1 VPPARRAAQ
10 GLIDAVPGTAKR
22 TFGSGVHYVFHFNV
36 VWDHWRDLAGG
47 AWLTIRL
54 SSLALVIGMA
64 LATVCAYAKAAGP
77 GALRLIVAAYVEV
90 IRNTPFLVQIFI
102 IYFSLPALGIAV
114 GANEAAL
121 AAMVVNFGAYGTEI
135 LRAGIES
142 VPHGQID
149 AARALGLTRLQ
160 TFRHVVLFPALKTVF
175 PALAS
180 QFILLML
187 ASSVVSA
194 ISAVELTAV
203 TNSLQ
208 STTFR
213 PFEFYFFA
221 TALYLA
227 MALGF
232 RAVLGGIYWRV
243 FVRGRRS

>member
-1 VPPARRAAQ
+1 
-10 GLIDAVPGTAKR
+10 
-22 TFGSGVHYVFHFNV
+22 VHYVFHFNV
-36 VWDHWRDLAGG
+36 VWDHWRELAEG

-54 SSLALVIGMA
+54 SGLAMIIG
-64 LATVCAYAKAAGP
+64 LAVATICAYGKAAGP
-77 GALRLIVAAYVEV
+77 SAVRWVVATYVEV

-102 IYFSLPALGIAV
+102 VYFSLPAMGISMD
-114 GANEAAL
+114 ANQAAL
-121 AAMVVNFGAYGTEI
+121 AAMVVNFGAYGAEI
-135 LRAGIES
+135 LRSGIEAVS
-142 VPHGQID
+142 HGQID

-160 TFRHVVLFPALKTVF
+160 TFRYVVLFPALKIVF

-194 ISAVELTAV
+194 ISAVELTAI

-213 PFEFYFFA
+213 PFEFYFVA
-221 TALYLA
+221 AGLYLA

-232 RAVLGGIYWRV
+232 RAVLGAIYWII
-243 FVRGRRS
+243 FVRGGRI

>member
-1 VPPARRAAQ
+1 M
-10 GLIDAVPGTAKR
+10 
-22 TFGSGVHYVFHFNV
+22 HYTFHFNV
-36 VWDHWRDLAGG
+36 VWDHWRDLAEG
-47 AWLTIRL
+47 AWLTIQL
-54 SSLALVIGMA
+54 SSLAMVIGLA
-64 LATVCAYAKAAGP
+64 VATVCVYAKAAGP
-77 GALRLIVAAYVEV
+77 GPVRWAIAGYIEL

-102 IYFSLPALGIAV
+102 VYFSLPALGISV

-142 VPHGQID
+142 IPRGQID

-160 TFRHVVLFPALKTVF
+160 TFRYVVLFPALKTVY

-213 PFEFYFFA
+213 PFEFYFVA
-221 TALYLA
+221 TGLYLV
-227 MALGF
+227 MALGI
-232 RAVLGGIYWRV
+232 RAVLGGVYWMR
-243 FVRGRRS
+243 FVRRQEI

>member
-1 VPPARRAAQ
+1 
-10 GLIDAVPGTAKR
+10 
-22 TFGSGVHYVFHFNV
+22 VHYAFHFNV
-36 VWDHWRDLAGG
+36 VWDHWRELAEG

-54 SSLALVIGMA
+54 SAMAMMIGLVV
-64 LATVCAYAKAAGP
+64 ATVCAYGKAAGSSSIRW
-77 GALRLIVAAYVEV
+77 AIATYVEV

-102 IYFSLPALGIAV
+102 IYFSLPALGISV
-114 GANEAAL
+114 DANAAAL

-142 VPHGQID
+142 IGHGQID
-149 AARALGLTRLQ
+149 AGRALGLTRLQ
-160 TFRHVVLFPALKTVF
+160 TFRYVVLFPALKTVF

-213 PFEFYFFA
+213 PFEFYFI
-221 TALYLA
+221 TTGLYLG

-232 RAVLGGIYWRV
+232 RAILGGVYWMV
-243 FVRGRRS
+243 FERDRRS

>member
-1 VPPARRAAQ
+1 M
-10 GLIDAVPGTAKR
+10 
-22 TFGSGVHYVFHFNV
+22 HYAFHFNV
-36 VWDHWRDLAGG
+36 VWDHWRDLAEG

-54 SSLALVIGMA
+54 SALAMIIGLA

-77 GALRLIVAAYVEV
+77 SPLRWTIAAYVEA

-102 IYFSLPALGIAV
+102 IYFSLPALGISV

-142 VPHGQID
+142 VGQGQID
-149 AARALGLTRLQ
+149 AAKALGLTRLQ
-160 TFRHVVLFPALKTVF
+160 TFRHVMLFPALKTVF

-213 PFEFYFFA
+213 PFEVYFVA
-221 TALYLA
+221 TGLYLA

-232 RAVLGGIYWRV
+232 RAVFGGIYWMV
-243 FVRGRRS
+243 FMHGQRA

>member
-1 VPPARRAAQ
+1 M
-10 GLIDAVPGTAKR
+10 
-22 TFGSGVHYVFHFNV
+22 TFG
-36 VWDHWRDLAGG
+36 LA
-47 AWLTIRL
+47 
-54 SSLALVIGMA
+54 V
-64 LATVCAYAKAAGP
+64 ATVCAYGKAAGP
-77 GALRLIVAAYVEV
+77 SPLLWAVAAYVEA

-102 IYFSLPALGIAV
+102 IYFSLPALGVSV

-121 AAMVVNFGAYGTEI
+121 AAMVINFGAYGTEI

-142 VPHGQID
+142 IGHGQID

-160 TFRHVVLFPALKTVF
+160 TFRYVVLFPALKTVF

-213 PFEFYFFA
+213 PFEFYFVA
-221 TALYLA
+221 TGIYLG
-227 MALGF
+227 MALGL
-232 RAVLGGIYWRV
+232 RAVLGSVYWIA
-243 FVRGRRS
+243 FVRGQVR

>member
-1 VPPARRAAQ
+1 M
-10 GLIDAVPGTAKR
+10 
-22 TFGSGVHYVFHFNV
+22 HYAFHFNV
-36 VWDHWRDLAGG
+36 VWEHWRDLAEG
-47 AWLTIRL
+47 AWLTIHL
-54 SSLALVIGMA
+54 SALAMA
-64 LATVCAYAKAAGP
+64 LGLAVATVCAYAKAAGP
-77 GALRLIVAAYVEV
+77 GPIRWLVAGYVEA

-102 IYFSLPALGIAV
+102 VYFSLPTLGISV

-142 VPHGQID
+142 IPHGQIE
-149 AARALGLTRLQ
+149 AARALGLSRLQ
-160 TFRHVVLFPALKTVF
+160 TFLHVVLFPAVKTVF
-175 PALAS
+175 PALSS

-187 ASSVVSA
+187 ASSVVST

-213 PFEFYFFA
+213 PF
-221 TALYLA
+221 YLT

-232 RAVLGGIYWRV
+232 QALFGAVYWAAFTRGP
-243 FVRGRRS
+243 RGRYA

>member
-1 VPPARRAAQ
+1 
-10 GLIDAVPGTAKR
+10 
-22 TFGSGVHYVFHFNV
+22 VHYAYHFNV
-36 VWDHWRDLAGG
+36 VWDHWRDLAEG
-47 AWLTIRL
+47 ARLTIEL
-54 SSLALVIGMA
+54 SALAMTIGLAM
-64 LATVCAYAKAAGP
+64 ATVCVYAKTAGP
-77 GALRLIVAAYVEV
+77 GPLRRAVATYVEV

-102 IYFSLPALGIAV
+102 IYFSLPTLGISV

-142 VPHGQID
+142 IGQGQID
-149 AARALGLTRLQ
+149 AAQALGLSRLQ
-160 TFRHVVLFPALKTVF
+160 TFRYVVLFPALKTVF

-203 TNSLQ
+203 TNSLV

-213 PFEFYFFA
+213 PFEFYFVA
-221 TALYLA
+221 TGLYLV

-232 RAVLGGIYWRV
+232 RAVLGGIYWMV
-243 FVRGRRS
+243 FMRGQRT

>member
-1 VPPARRAAQ
+1 M
-10 GLIDAVPGTAKR
+10 
-22 TFGSGVHYVFHFNV
+22 HYVFHFNV
-36 VWDHWRDLAGG
+36 VWDHWRELAEG

-54 SSLALVIGMA
+54 SGLAMIIGLA
-64 LATVCAYAKAAGP
+64 VATVCAYGKAAGP
-77 GALRLIVAAYVEV
+77 SAVRWVVATYVEV

-102 IYFSLPALGIAV
+102 VYFSLPAMGISMD
-114 GANEAAL
+114 ANQAAL
-121 AAMVVNFGAYGTEI
+121 AAMVVNFGAYGAEI
-135 LRAGIES
+135 LRSGIEAVS
-142 VPHGQID
+142 HGQID

-160 TFRHVVLFPALKTVF
+160 IFRYVVLFPALKIVF

-194 ISAVELTAV
+194 ISAVELTAI

-213 PFEFYFFA
+213 PFEFYFVA
-221 TALYLA
+221 AGLYLV

-232 RAVLGGIYWRV
+232 RAVLGAIYWII
-243 FVRGRRS
+243 FVRGGRI